1 MNSNQKPR
9 IAVLCNHPLAFP
21 SIEALLKSEVLVGL
35 GTPQIMHETSF
46 RIQMIADEKKI
57 PFVMVDPSNTAKS
70 IGDWLNKCKADV
82 VFVITFPYKI
92 PEKVL
97 KIPKYGFFNWHT
109 GMLPAYKGADPIFW
123 QIFNQEEYGGV
134 TVHQMDANFDTGPI
148 VWMDKE
154 KIPFDSKD
162 PSDLKITQGL
172 EVVNGAIAVKITQ
185 EDTYGQHIQKLAIAA
200 KKSTDFMLGK
210 FLINPQEIILRPQD
224 KSRSAYQP
232 KPDFS
237 HLLINWETMPSAQ
250 IKSLIRATNPVY
262 GGAITFFRGVP
273 VHLVQVSIGS
283 APNAPKVKPG
293 SIISSGAKEGIVVL
307 CNDNKLLRLDVLYTE
322 DGFFT
327 GGKLASIFDIKE
339 GEVFTSPPPNPF
351 AEGAGN

>member
-123 QIFNQEEYGGV
+123 
-134 TVHQMDANFDTGPI
+134 
-148 VWMDKE
+148 MDKE

-162 PSDLKITQGL
+162 PSDLKITQAL

-273 VHLVQVSIGS
+273 VHLLQVSIGS